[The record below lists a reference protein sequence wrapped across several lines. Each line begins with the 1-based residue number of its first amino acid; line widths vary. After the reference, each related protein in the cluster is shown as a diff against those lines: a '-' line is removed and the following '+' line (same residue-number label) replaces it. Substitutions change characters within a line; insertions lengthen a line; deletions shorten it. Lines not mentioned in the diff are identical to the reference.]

1 MDPHDGLDDRGL
13 RAGLELVGEPA
24 LAAVLTVLV
33 EGHLGRGGKTF
44 RHVKSRF
51 RRRDTHEDTSTAL
64 GRRALAAKTLDL
76 AVRLHLVVLED
87 GHLDLLAL
95 VLDLLGGL
103 NASHIINT
111 NMSPA
116 SRQRQ
121 RTLYVFFLRFLAPPR
136 RRSTRWR
143 VDSFWM
149 L

>member
-1 MDPHDGLDDRGL
+1 MSTSRKRNEGRNI
-13 RAGLELVGEPA
+13 RAGRCRSDRTCRSTDGPC
-24 LAAVLTVLV
+24 
-33 EGHLGRGGKTF
+33 GRPSAQVMSAHMQQVTEDGTY
-44 RHVKSRF
+44 
-51 RRRDTHEDTSTAL
+51 EDTRTTL
-64 GRRALAAKTLDL
+64 GGRALATKTLDL

-116 SRQRQ
+116 SRQMQ